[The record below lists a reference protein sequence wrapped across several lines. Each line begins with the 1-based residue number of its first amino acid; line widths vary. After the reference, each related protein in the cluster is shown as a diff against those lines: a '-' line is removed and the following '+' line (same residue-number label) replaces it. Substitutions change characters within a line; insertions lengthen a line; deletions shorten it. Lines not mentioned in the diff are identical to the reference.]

1 MEGEICRQSGRAV
14 DLPSGVIL
22 RPEASRS
29 MVLLGNPS
37 DHSDNPAEGFA
48 PESKPLCMTS

>member
-1 MEGEICRQSGRAV
+1 MEGEICRQSGRTV

-29 MVLLGNPS
+29 MVLLGTHPIILTMTQRGLLPTRNP
-37 DHSDNPAEGFA
+37 
-48 PESKPLCMTS
+48 CV